1 MPTHLYLKFRMNLN
15 FKGILKICSLVRSIT
30 FLYLSKFGLN
40 LVSYYYTGIKG
51 GNGHGSRYF
60 KG

>member
-1 MPTHLYLKFRMNLN
+1 MPTHLYLKFLMNLK
-15 FKGILKICSLVRSIT
+15 FKGIFKICSRVRSIT

-40 LVSYYYTGIKG
+40 LVSYYYTRIKG
-51 GNGHGSRYF
+51 GNGHASKYF

>member
-1 MPTHLYLKFRMNLN
+1 MPTHLYLKFLMNLK
-15 FKGILKICSLVRSIT
+15 FKGIFKICSLVRSIT

-51 GNGHGSRYF
+51 GNGNGSKYF